1 MNARKASA
9 LATVSRGAMMHAVS
23 PGQLRVRDKA
33 RAPRTY
39 EEQAQQKFAELL
51 ARTGAVL
58 D

>member
-9 LATVSRGAMMHAVS
+9 LATVSRGAMMQAIT
-23 PGQLRVRDKA
+23 PGRIKITDKN

-39 EEQAQQKFAELL
+39 EEQAAMKFAALL
-51 ARTGAVL
+51 ERTGATL